1 MLFIVYHLVII
12 IIVSLSPAT
21 DIGLLIQARDSTET
35 LDPSST
41 IWGTWIAP
49 TEEPPRYKILRCKRN
64 RTTSNE
70 TLFEVII
77 LGTYITCWMTN
88 LLCKIV

>member
-1 MLFIVYHLVII
+1 MALCTIYRISSGNLVII

-35 LDPSST
+35 LDPNST

-49 TEEPPRYKILRCKRN
+49 TEEPLRYKTLLCKRN
-64 RTTSNE
+64 QTTSNE

-77 LGTYITCWMTN
+77 IIISPVG
-88 LLCKIV
+88 